1 MGNRVAKEEMRVAKE
16 EMRVA
21 KEARQVATTNSS
33 RAQMG
38 FPKLA
43 DAEDTIFNDM
53 KKASA
58 SKVMSPGPTPESEN
72 DEPFDSELSEAA
84 FELPSLA
91 TYRKMIRRT
100 LYPSKRIGSSIKKK
114 NKINAETMQ
123 TLIQKYYD
131 EVDLFPRE
139 PFYFPSNVWFD
150 VKVASAQMKD
160 DDSFTFVL
168 EVTPSEGACFA
179 VENGFSA
186 KKITHPFFYCPHGRT
201 CTKDIEDVIRN
212 TESDLANGSSRSQE
226 DRKKLS
232 DRLQSHKTELSRTI
246 MRAIESQFGQPRSGS
261 RKVRELSQYNSP

>member
-168 EVTPSEGACFA
+168 EVTPSEG
-179 VENGFSA
+179 
-186 KKITHPFFYCPHGRT
+186 
-201 CTKDIEDVIRN
+201 
-212 TESDLANGSSRSQE
+212 
-226 DRKKLS
+226 
-232 DRLQSHKTELSRTI
+232 
-246 MRAIESQFGQPRSGS
+246 
-261 RKVRELSQYNSP
+261 